1 MAQGIKF
8 LHFAALP
15 LAAALTL
22 AGSAGTSAGD
32 KPAGAADPAL
42 ESYLPLVAEFD
53 LRRRVNVLFPNPQTL
68 FDGLQ
73 VGFVNVASGNLT
85 FVRRDLVT
93 RANGPL
99 VFGRVYDSRLGGD
112 GSFGPG
118 WRLSLA
124 EELVVGEGSVAYVD
138 RSGALRRFVVGIG
151 GYVPARPTP
160 RHAGTRIVVGESEAT
175 VFDGDG
181 SKRTFKPFAGTG
193 QPWRIASVETG
204 PRRVDFRY
212 RDGRLAAVVH
222 GARTMFHIRR
232 DAAGRILQVSD
243 DHGRSVR
250 YSYDWA
256 GRLKDVYDVAGN
268 LWWHEYDANGRLVAA
283 IGANRQ
289 PYLEVRYDA
298 KGRVQQSRTGREYA
312 FDYQAG
318 RTLVTEGTGQRHVF
332 ERNAGGATVGFH
344 SSTGVRWRALLN
356 ANNRVKVLTL
366 PDRTLGY
373 DYDGAGRITM
383 VEEITDSGSSRQD
396 YVYDGQGRL
405 AAVRSLDGEELL
417 AASYGARSV
426 GLSEHGIGFDYE
438 LTPAGRIAAVWNRN
452 VRFDAD
458 YDSSGD
464 LAALHHNGYS
474 VRFERDAL
482 GRIVATTYPSGQRSR
497 YFHDLVGNRQLAEFG
512 GGSVAYRHDPAGNI
526 VAAEIRERD
535 GTVRRQTTTVGPMNR
550 VERIAYEPGRSLGIE
565 YDRMGRPVAFD
576 DAVQRVAVEYGA
588 DGSVSRLSL
597 AATGEALELDG
608 RQPPGVR
615 TLAERRLAVFS
626 GDVLGAAH
634 PVYGPVRFAETT
646 FDALPL
652 DAAETGVPRLAAAR
666 DLFAA
671 ALPLFAGSFDAI
683 VRNFEKPSNPVFQ
696 PAEYRSTNCCVPYS
710 GETCGPDGPGG
721 PAGTAPS
728 FTATV
733 NSVDACM
740 RRADARVRAITPH
753 QIQYN
758 LAGFKKPQW
767 LDNEHARADIRRLRG
782 KLRYYTALNISRIE
796 AMAEEQGKSG
806 RAAIRE
812 ILAHEYGHHIRL
824 TEDERIADFVGDMIL
839 NRTGSCA

>member
-1 MAQGIKF
+1 M
-8 LHFAALP
+8 
-15 LAAALTL
+15 
-22 AGSAGTSAGD
+22 
-32 KPAGAADPAL
+32 
-42 ESYLPLVAEFD
+42 
-53 LRRRVNVLFPNPQTL
+53 
-68 FDGLQ
+68 
-73 VGFVNVASGNLT
+73 
-85 FVRRDLVT
+85 
-93 RANGPL
+93 
-99 VFGRVYDSRLGGD
+99 FGRVYDSRLGGD
-112 GSFGPG
+112 GNFGPG

-124 EELVVGEGSVAYVD
+124 EELVVGEASVSWVD
-138 RSGALRRFVVGIG
+138 RTGARRRFVPANG
-151 GYVPARPTP
+151 GYAPARPTP
-160 RHAGTRIVVGESEAT
+160 LHAGTRIAVGDNEAT
-175 VFDGDG
+175 LVDSDGA
-181 SKRTFKPFAGTG
+181 KRTFKPFAGAG

-204 PRRVDFRY
+204 ARRLDFRY
-212 RDGRLAAVVH
+212 RDGQLASVVH
-222 GARTMFHIRR
+222 GTRTMFHIGR
-232 DAAGRILQVSD
+232 DAAGRILRVSD

-268 LWWHEYDANGRLVAA
+268 LWWHEYDADGRLQAA

-298 KGRVQQSRTGREYA
+298 AGRVRQSRTGREYA
-312 FDYQAG
+312 FVYQAG
-318 RTLVTEGTGQRHVF
+318 RTLVTEGAGQRHVF
-332 ERNAGGATVGFH
+332 ERNADGTTVGFH

-366 PDRTLGY
+366 PERTLGY
-373 DYDGAGRITM
+373 DYDAAGRVTM
-383 VEEITDSGSSRQD
+383 VEETTDSGSSRQD
-396 YVYDGQGRL
+396 YLYDSQGRL
-405 AAVRSLDGEELL
+405 TAVRSLDGEDLL
-417 AASYGARSV
+417 AASYGAGLVS
-426 GLSEHGIGFDYE
+426 LSEYGIDFDYA

-458 YDSSGD
+458 YDSKGD

-482 GRIVATTYPSGQRSR
+482 GRITATTYPSGQRNR
-497 YFHDLVGNRQLAEFG
+497 YFHDLVGNRQLAEFGG

-526 VAAEIRERD
+526 VAAEIREQD

-550 VERIAYEPGRSLGIE
+550 VQRIAYQPGRSLGIE

-588 DGSVSRLSL
+588 DGSVSRLSVP
-597 AATGEALELDG
+597 ATGESLELDG
-608 RQPPGVR
+608 RRPPGVR
-615 TLAERRLAVFS
+615 TLAEQRLAAFS

-634 PVYGPVRFAETT
+634 PFYGPVRFAETT

-652 DAAETGVPRLAAAR
+652 DAAETGVPHLAAAR

-683 VRNFEKPSNPVFQ
+683 VGNFEKPSNPVFQ

-721 PAGTAPS
+721 PAGNAPS
-728 FTATV
+728 FMATV

-767 LDNEHARADIRRLRG
+767 KANELARSANRLVGGRRH
-782 KLRYYTALNISRIE
+782 YYTALNLSRLQD
-796 AMAEEQGKSG
+796 MAEG
-806 RAAIRE
+806 RPGQERDTIRRV
-812 ILAHEYGHHIRL
+812 LAHEYGHHIRL
-824 TEDERIADFVGDMIL
+824 TRSESRADSMGDKII
-839 NRTGSCA
+839 NRTGRCS